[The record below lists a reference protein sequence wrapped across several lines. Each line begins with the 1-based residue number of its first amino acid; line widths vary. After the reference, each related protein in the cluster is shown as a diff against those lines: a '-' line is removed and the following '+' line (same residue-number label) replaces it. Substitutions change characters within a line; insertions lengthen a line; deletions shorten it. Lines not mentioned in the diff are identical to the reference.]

1 VITVDAKHSRIELP
15 IVGGRW
21 AAWKAGLF
29 R

>member
-1 VITVDAKHSRIELP
+1 VITVDTKHSEVELP

-21 AAWKAGLF
+21 AAQEAGLF